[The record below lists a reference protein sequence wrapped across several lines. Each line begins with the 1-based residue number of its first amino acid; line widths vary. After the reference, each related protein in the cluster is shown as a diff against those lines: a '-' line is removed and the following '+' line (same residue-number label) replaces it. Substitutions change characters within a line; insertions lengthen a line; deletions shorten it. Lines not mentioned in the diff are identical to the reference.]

1 MLAQINDLTFPS
13 NRSNITLV
21 ETFIEEVFED
31 LKIKEEFYGNIL
43 VAVTEAVTNA
53 IIHGNDSNDS
63 KMVIVSV
70 DTPKENS
77 LVFTIEDEGIGFTPE
92 DVPDPTSPE
101 NIEKPHGRGIFLMKH
116 LSDNVK
122 FNKNGSSVSVEFNI
136 S

>member
-1 MLAQINDLTFPS
+1 MLAKINDLTFPS

-31 LKIKEEFYGNIL
+31 LKIKDEFYGNIL

-53 IIHGNDSNDS
+53 IIHGNNSNDS

-70 DTPKENS
+70 DTPKKNS
-77 LVFTIEDEGIGFTPE
+77 LVFTIEDEGFGFTPE

-116 LSDNVK
+116 LSDNVRFK
-122 FNKNGSSVSVEFNI
+122 NNGSSVSVEFNI
-136 S
+136 

>member
-31 LKIKEEFYGNIL
+31 LKIKDEFYGNIL

-53 IIHGNDSNDS
+53 IIHGNNSNDS

-70 DTPKENS
+70 DTPKKNS
-77 LVFTIEDEGIGFTPE
+77 LVFTIEDEWFGFTPE

-116 LSDNVK
+116 LSDNVR
-122 FNKNGSSVSVEFNI
+122 FNNNGSSVSVEFNI
-136 S
+136 

>member
-31 LKIKEEFYGNIL
+31 LKIKDEFYGNIL

-53 IIHGNDSNDS
+53 IIHGNNSNDS

-70 DTPKENS
+70 DTPKKNS
-77 LVFTIEDEGIGFTPE
+77 LVFTIEDEGFGFTPE

-116 LSDNVK
+116 LSDNVR
-122 FNKNGSSVSVEFNI
+122 FNNNGSSVSVEFNI
-136 S
+136 

>member
-31 LKIKEEFYGNIL
+31 LKIKDEFYGNIL

-53 IIHGNDSNDS
+53 IIHGNKSNDS

-70 DTPKENS
+70 DTPKKNS
-77 LVFTIEDEGIGFTPE
+77 LVFTIEDEGFGFTPE

-116 LSDNVK
+116 LSDNVR
-122 FNKNGSSVSVEFNI
+122 FNNNGSSVSVEFNI
-136 S
+136 

>member
-31 LKIKEEFYGNIL
+31 LKIKDEFYGNIL

-53 IIHGNDSNDS
+53 IIHGNNSNDS

-70 DTPKENS
+70 DTPKKNS
-77 LVFTIEDEGIGFTPE
+77 LVFTIEDEGFGFTPE

-116 LSDNVK
+116 LSDNVRFK
-122 FNKNGSSVSVEFNI
+122 NNGSSVSVEFNI
-136 S
+136 

>member
-21 ETFIEEVFED
+21 ETFIEEVFKD
-31 LKIKEEFYGNIL
+31 LKIKDEFYGNIL

-53 IIHGNDSNDS
+53 IIHGNKSNDS

-70 DTPKENS
+70 DTPKKNS
-77 LVFTIEDEGIGFTPE
+77 LVFTIEDEGFGFTPE

-116 LSDNVK
+116 LSDNVR
-122 FNKNGSSVSVEFNI
+122 FNNNGSSVSVEFNI
-136 S
+136 

>member
-1 MLAQINDLTFPS
+1 MLAQINVLTFPS

-31 LKIKEEFYGNIL
+31 LKIKDEFYGNIL

-53 IIHGNDSNDS
+53 IIHGNNSNDS

-70 DTPKENS
+70 DTPKKNS
-77 LVFTIEDEGIGFTPE
+77 LVFTIEDEGFGFTPE

-116 LSDNVK
+116 LSDNVRFK
-122 FNKNGSSVSVEFNI
+122 NNGSSVSVEFNI
-136 S
+136 

>member
-13 NRSNITLV
+13 NRSNINLV

-31 LKIKEEFYGNIL
+31 LKIKDEFYGNIL

-53 IIHGNDSNDS
+53 IIHGNNSNDS

-70 DTPKENS
+70 DTPKKNS
-77 LVFTIEDEGIGFTPE
+77 LVFTIEDEGFGFTPE

-116 LSDNVK
+116 LSDNVR
-122 FNKNGSSVSVEFNI
+122 FNNNGSSVSVEFNI
-136 S
+136 

>member
-1 MLAQINDLTFPS
+1 MLAQINHLTFPS

-31 LKIKEEFYGNIL
+31 LKIKDEFYGNIL

-53 IIHGNDSNDS
+53 IIHGNNSNDS

-70 DTPKENS
+70 DTPKKNS
-77 LVFTIEDEGIGFTPE
+77 LVFTIEDEGFGFTPE

-122 FNKNGSSVSVEFNI
+122 FNNNGSSVSVEFNI
-136 S
+136 

>member
-31 LKIKEEFYGNIL
+31 LKIKDEFYGNIL

-53 IIHGNDSNDS
+53 IIHGNKSNDS

-70 DTPKENS
+70 DTPKKNS
-77 LVFTIEDEGIGFTPE
+77 LVFTIEDEGFGFTPE

-116 LSDNVK
+116 LSDNVRFK
-122 FNKNGSSVSVEFNI
+122 NNGSSVSVEFNI
-136 S
+136 

>member
-31 LKIKEEFYGNIL
+31 LKIKDEFYGNIL

-53 IIHGNDSNDS
+53 IIHGNNSNDS

-70 DTPKENS
+70 DTPKKNS
-77 LVFTIEDEGIGFTPE
+77 LVFTIEDEGFGFTPE

-122 FNKNGSSVSVEFNI
+122 FNNNGSSVSVEFNI
-136 S
+136 